1 MAHLLIIDLPG
12 GNDTDIIEAARRRGD
27 AFTFL
32 TSQLDLYRSQ
42 PAVARALSAAH
53 ECIEVPSFHD
63 DEVMERVLSVHARRR
78 IDALLCLID
87 IRLPQAARIARAL
100 GARFLDPTSA
110 ALLRDKFAVRQRLAA
125 CGLAQPDFALAESN
139 EELRAAVER
148 LGLPVLIKPTD
159 GYGSQNIVAL
169 RQACDLD
176 PLLSPLQDM
185 LPSRADYGLG
195 VQANDRLLVERF
207 MEGSFIGCDTMT
219 AHGQHRLIGIHHK
232 LMFEPPSFAI
242 RGSSF
247 TPRSVEC
254 DPVERY
260 VSAVLDAVG
269 FDWGAAHLEIM
280 LTAEGPQLVEINP
293 RLVGAKIAR
302 LVRFAT
308 GQSPHDEL
316 IELHLCRTVISPLP
330 AAVQVGAIRWIVAER
345 SGVLED
351 LTLPEPADARIR
363 CVEIL
368 KQPGDRVQPPMEN
381 ADRIG
386 FVMACAPTRQSAEEA
401 AERFVTQVV
410 VRLRSSMA

>member
-1 MAHLLIIDLPG
+1 
-12 GNDTDIIEAARRRGD
+12 
-27 AFTFL
+27 
-32 TSQLDLYRSQ
+32 
-42 PAVARALSAAH
+42 
-53 ECIEVPSFHD
+53 
-63 DEVMERVLSVHARRR
+63 
-78 IDALLCLID
+78 
-87 IRLPQAARIARAL
+87 
-100 GARFLDPTSA
+100 
-110 ALLRDKFAVRQRLAA
+110 LAT
-125 CGLAQPDFALAESN
+125 SN
-139 EELRAAVER
+139 EELRTAVKR

-169 RQACDLD
+169 RHACDLD

-207 MEGSFIGCDTMT
+207 MQGSFIGCDTMT

-242 RGSSF
+242 RGSCF

-254 DPVERY
+254 DAVERY
-260 VSAVLDAVG
+260 ASAVLDAVG
-269 FDWGAAHLEIM
+269 FDWGAAHVEIM
-280 LTAEGPQLVEINP
+280 LTREGPQLVEINP

-308 GQSPHDEL
+308 GHSPHDEL
-316 IELHLCRTVISPLP
+316 IELHLCGTVNSPLAP
-330 AAVQVGAIRWIVAER
+330 AVQVAAIRWIVAER
-345 SGVLED
+345 PGVLED
-351 LTLPEPADARIR
+351 LTFPEPVDARIR